1 LTVNTPA
8 SNQANPYAPPQAE
21 VRDGVATDQSE
32 LAGRGER
39 FGAAML
45 DGIIVL
51 VAIIGP
57 LLIGA
62 DFATITRETFYEA
75 ISVVGAS
82 LAGLASLA
90 LLIATIYLVNKNGQT
105 IGKKIVGIKVVRT
118 DFSRAS
124 LGRIFWLRN
133 IVNGIPGAIPVIGN
147 VYGLIDHLF
156 IFFGERRQCVHDK
169 IADTL
174 VVKA

>member
-1 LTVNTPA
+1 MNTPA
-8 SNQANPYAPPQAE
+8 PNQANPYAPPQAE
-21 VRDGVATDQSE
+21 VRDSVAATESE

-39 FGAAML
+39 FAAAML

-51 VAIIGP
+51 VAIGGP

-62 DFATITRETFYEA
+62 DLATLGKESFYEG
-75 ISVVGAS
+75 ISAVGGS

-90 LLIATIYLVNKNGQT
+90 LLIATVYLVKTNGQT
-105 IGKKIVGIKVVRT
+105 IGKKVVGIKVVRT
-118 DFSRAS
+118 DFSPAS

-133 IVNGIPGAIPVIGN
+133 IVNGIPGAIPVVGN
-147 VYGLIDHLF
+147 VYGLIDHLL